1 MVQPLGINSH
11 LNPVTTQWARRAMN
25 DSALFHGILFHASV
39 HIDKFQGKPWR
50 STTLLHRG
58 EAIRLVSERL
68 NDSDGTVSD
77 ETIAAVG
84 WVGSEGVSLQH
95 DLRREE
101 AD

>member
-11 LNPVTTQWARRAMN
+11 LNPVTTQWARRAM
-25 DSALFHGILFHASV
+25 DDLALLHGILFHASV
-39 HIDKFQGKPWR
+39 HIDRFQAGSW
-50 STTLLHRG
+50 SSITFLHRG

-68 NDSDGTVSD
+68 NDPDGTVSD

-84 WVGSEGVSLQH
+84 WVGAEGVSLQH
-95 DLRREE
+95 DLTREE